1 MSNEIDKSFM
11 GNNMFGLEQYGFVHI
26 LISVIFIIMSV
37 LILVNIV
44 KGLIQ
49 WIKFIKE
56 DKEITDIVN
65 GKQTNKSNN

>member
-1 MSNEIDKSFM
+1 MERNIL
-11 GNNMFGLEQYGFVHI
+11 GLEQYGFIHI

-37 LILVNIV
+37 LILVNII

-56 DKEITDIVN
+56 DKEITDIVK